1 MSKPKIDLKARLGRR
16 TGAMP
21 ASASIPPPVGVNQ
34 PHPSQAP
41 QGQNPGFA
49 GAGGYAAPQQQPRA
63 AYNNPMGVGAVQQA
77 PAPVRMAAPVSF
89 DVGDEEF
96 AAVRKGSRVKVIVLA
111 AVAAAAGGVLGFAV
125 GGLNEKNSV
134 AEAAVIGAK
143 TLVTEID
150 AANASAA
157 KLSEVLAAAANEL
170 KEGKYPDDQVKELGA
185 VNIPFDGTNLGN
197 KSIGRFKPSLV
208 AQLISYAE
216 ATGKANSQKDKIR
229 GLLSYSKAGVEEL
242 LDQKA
247 NPQVR
252 WGVAVQQGPQGP
264 WGSMQVL
271 PSAFLANGEKG
282 KGGGW
287 PAQFEIGQGGDKG
300 PMKRFVG
307 GDPEGQII
315 PIAPMTQNAVCPTDT
330 IVRIRREL
338 GEMQKILNGDE
349 TPGAEVVGIVT
360 LGDTIKKQLNAI
372 GGSAPSA
379 EPSTAPS
386 TGPSAG

>member
-21 ASASIPPPVGVNQ
+21 ASASIPPPVVNQHQ

-41 QGQNPGFA
+41 QQGQSSGYPGPSGFA
-49 GAGGYAAPQQQPRA
+49 SPQQQQPRA
-63 AYNNPMGVGAVQQA
+63 SYNPMGVGTVQQA
-77 PAPVRMAAPVSF
+77 PAPVRMAAPVSY
-89 DVGDEEF
+89 DDEEF
-96 AAVRKGSRVKVIVLA
+96 AAVRKGSRVKVMVLA
-111 AVAAAAGGVLGFAV
+111 AAAAAAGGVLGFAV
-125 GGLNEKNSV
+125 GGMSEKNSV
-134 AEAAVIGAK
+134 AEAAVVGAK
-143 TLVTEID
+143 TLVVEID
-150 AANASAA
+150 AANASVG
-157 KLSEVLAAAANEL
+157 KLSEVLASAANAL

-208 AQLISYAE
+208 AQLITYAE
-216 ATGKANSQKDKIR
+216 ATGKANAQKDKIR

-252 WGVAVQQGPQGP
+252 WGVSVQQGPQGP

-271 PSAFLANGEKG
+271 PSAFFANGEKG

-287 PAQFEIGQGGDKG
+287 PAQFEIPQGGEKSSF
-300 PMKRFVG
+300 KRFVG
-307 GDPEGQII
+307 GDPDGQII

-338 GEMQKILNGDE
+338 GDMQKILNGDE
-349 TPGAEVVGIVT
+349 TPGAEVVGIVQ

-386 TGPSAG
+386 AG